1 MSEET
6 IPALPYVHLL
16 QGRDAAEVMRAT
28 PALLDALLARFTAE
42 EIATRPAPGKWSLR
56 EVLCH
61 IADCEIAWAWR
72 LRQTYGEDRP
82 LLQGFEQDPWARAY
96 SGVLYTTEQAL
107 RTWRTLRAW
116 NLALIE
122 TLSDEDKARP
132 AVHAEAGAM
141 TLWTLVEIAAGHDL
155 HHIAGLEKLVAAR
168 GGVSA

>member
-6 IPALPYVHLL
+6 LPAKPYVHLL
-16 QGRDAAEVMRAT
+16 QGRDAAEVMRTT
-28 PALLDALLARFTAE
+28 PAAINALLANFSHAE
-42 EIATRPAPGKWSLR
+42 IDTRPASGKWSLR

-72 LRQTYGEDRP
+72 LRQTYGEDTP

-96 SGVLYTTEQAL
+96 SAVLYTTEQAL
-107 RTWRTLRAW
+107 STWRALRAW

-122 TLSDEDKARP
+122 TLSDADKARP

-155 HHIAGLEKLVAAR
+155 HHLAGLEKLVAAK
-168 GGVSA
+168 VAATT

>member
-6 IPALPYVHLL
+6 LPVRPYVHLL

-28 PALLDALLARFTAE
+28 PAAMGALLAHFTPQ
-42 EIATRPAPGKWSLR
+42 EIDTRPAPGKWSLR

-72 LRQTYGEDRP
+72 LRQTYGEDKP

-96 SGVLYTTEQAL
+96 GGVLYTAEQAL
-107 RTWRTLRAW
+107 STWRALRAW

-122 TLSDEDKARP
+122 ALSDADKARP
-132 AVHAEAGAM
+132 AMHAEAGAM

-155 HHIAGLEKLVAAR
+155 HHLAGLEKLVATKVA
-168 GGVSA
+168 ATK

>member
-6 IPALPYVHLL
+6 LPVRPYVHLL
-16 QGRDAAEVMRAT
+16 QGRDAAAVMRET
-28 PALLDALLARFTAE
+28 PAALDALLAHFTPE
-42 EIATRPAPGKWSLR
+42 EISTRPAPQKWSLR

-72 LRQTYGEDRP
+72 LRQTYGEDKP

-96 SGVLYTTEQAL
+96 DGVLYTTEQAL
-107 RTWRTLRAW
+107 STWRALRAW

-122 TLSDEDKARP
+122 TLSEDDKARP
-132 AVHAEAGAM
+132 AVHADAGAM

-155 HHIAGLEKLVAAR
+155 HHLAGLQKLVAAR
-168 GGVSA
+168 AGAQA